1 MRGTGSVYKPSDRE
15 VWWIKY
21 FTRGRAF
28 SESSGSRNRKDA
40 EKLLRRRLK
49 EVGADDLGLR
59 PFIGPDGDRITV
71 SDLIDEAIRAYCLKR
86 GLPFGSAPAWIK
98 TRQQTLLAHI
108 GHLQANL
115 LEERD
120 IAAYIDKRRKDGMA
134 AATVNRETELL
145 RRGLRLALEARKISW
160 IPKVPRLKE
169 QNVRRG
175 FFENDEFE
183 SVVGQLSDAFQDF
196 ARFGYWTG
204 MRRGEIA
211 SLEWSDVDRA
221 ARVLRLRPE
230 NSKTGE
236 GRVIPLVDEL
246 WSILDRRWEGRVFET
261 HQGAKISHWVFH
273 REGCQVIYKSFDR
286 AWDNARRKAG
296 LPKVLFHDL
305 RRTAVRNM
313 VRAGVRE
320 SVAMRI
326 SGHKTRSIFDRYNIV
341 DERDLAEALEKTMEH
356 VRSRA
361 PRARVQVMSE
371 SKNR

>member
-1 MRGTGSVYKPSDRE
+1 MKGQGSVYRPRDRE
-15 VWWIKY
+15 IWWVKY

-49 EVGADDLGLR
+49 EVGADELGVR
-59 PFIGPDGDRITV
+59 PFVGPDGDRITV
-71 SDLIDEAIRAYCLKR
+71 SDLVDGTIRSYCLKR
-86 GLPFGSAPAWIK
+86 DLPFAGAPAWMK
-98 TRQQTLLAHI
+98 TRRRALLDHF
-108 GHLQANL
+108 GETQANL
-115 LEERD
+115 LDERD
-120 IAAYIDKRRKDGMA
+120 IAAYIEKRRKDGRA
-134 AATVNRETELL
+134 PATINRELELL

-160 IPKVPRLKE
+160 IPKVPRLTE

-175 FFENDEFE
+175 FFENEEFE
-183 SVVGQLSDAFQDF
+183 SVIAYLPEAFRDF

-204 MRRGEIA
+204 MRKGEIA
-211 SLEWSDVDRA
+211 SLEWSDVDRL

-236 GRVIPLVDEL
+236 GRLIPLVDEL
-246 WSILDRRWEGRVFET
+246 WSIIECRWEERAIET
-261 HQGAKISHWVFH
+261 PQGARIAQWIFH
-273 REGCQVIYKSFDR
+273 RAGCQVIYKSFDR
-286 AWDNARRKAG
+286 AWDDARLNAG

-341 DERDLAEALEKTMEH
+341 DERDLAEALEKTVVH
-356 VRSRA
+356 VRSRS
-361 PRARVQVMSE
+361 PRARVHVMSE